1 MATKE
6 DKKEKELDILLANKE
21 VKVGDKIVTVK
32 RFSLLDTI
40 RIASHLSGIAGMVLN
55 ATDATATALNKLMY
69 SPTEEGVSEQT
80 VNSIRFM
87 GLLELIGI
95 LGDEG
100 ADLVADVIRKGTNL
114 DSTEV
119 DELDALD
126 GIEILFT
133 LYEVNKG
140 FFTKLLNKLEKKIPK
155 VKKEKKESVKQ
166 EGEK

>member
-1 MATKE
+1 MAIKE

-21 VKVGDKIVTVK
+21 LKVGDKTVVVK

-69 SPTEEGVSEQT
+69 SPSEEGVSEQT

-100 ADLVADVIRKGTNL
+100 ADLMADIIKKGTNL

-119 DELDALD
+119 EELDALD
-126 GIEILFT
+126 GVEILFT

-140 FFTKLLNKLEKKIPK
+140 FFTKLLTKLEKKIPK
-155 VKKEKKESVKQ
+155 AKREKKESAKQ
-166 EGEK
+166 ESEK